1 KSTAYSTGVLEGVL
15 TLRNSGGGA
24 PISWQASTLRQATW
38 ITDVTPSSGRTA
50 PNGPIAV
57 RVRVNPQGLNNSS
70 YRDVVR
76 FTWSDGTIDVPVVI
90 FVAEPGPSILVD
102 LAGQRFQSKQGT
114 GFSTPQAI
122 QIGNGGDPG
131 TTLNWTAEILQGD
144 SWFGFDGLSR
154 GSIAAG
160 KSATLSLAGRAG
172 SADRPV
178 GGSYGLIR
186 ISDPAASNSPQYV
199 VIVLD
204 QSAST
209 TPVVP
214 DFAPGP
220 LVLSVPTGSAAQP
233 ASVRVFV

>member
-1 KSTAYSTGVLEGVL
+1 
-15 TLRNSGGGA
+15 
-24 PISWQASTLRQATW
+24 
-38 ITDVTPSSGRTA
+38 
-50 PNGPIAV
+50 
-57 RVRVNPQGLNNSS
+57 
-70 YRDVVR
+70 
-76 FTWSDGTIDVPVVI
+76 
-90 FVAEPGPSILVD
+90 
-102 LAGQRFQSKQGT
+102 
-114 GFSTPQAI
+114 
-122 QIGNGGDPG
+122 
-131 TTLNWTAEILQGD
+131 TLNWTAEILQGD

-220 LVLSVPTGSAAQP
+220 LVLSVPTGSAAQT
-233 ASVRVFV
+233 ASVRVFVSSRTPVQFYASAVTYEGAAWLTVSPTGTASLTSPGTVDVRLDTRNLAVG